1 MNRRRFL
8 TLSAA
13 FACAP
18 ALARADTWSGIALGA
33 EVSVTLY
40 GSPDQTGPML
50 SAIPRRLR
58 QIEQTFSLYEPSE
71 LTRLNERGLAAMSPE
86 FAHLIDLCDQAHG
99 LTGGLFDSTI
109 QSRWSNPQARTGWQ
123 HTSRNGRHLTLG
135 AGQSLTLNGIAQGH
149 ATDLIRADLQAAGA
163 DKALINIGEYAALSG
178 PFHMGISDPVQGIVG
193 QTSLTGTAVATSSP
207 SATLINGAPHITGP
221 MGEHPLWST
230 VSITADSAAMADA
243 LSTAACM
250 MPLTALR
257 ALKRQANLHKITV
270 LDADGNLRTL

>member
-1 MNRRRFL
+1 M
-8 TLSAA
+8 
-13 FACAP
+13 
-18 ALARADTWSGIALGA
+18 
-33 EVSVTLY
+33 
-40 GSPDQTGPML
+40 
-50 SAIPRRLR
+50 
-58 QIEQTFSLYEPSE
+58 
-71 LTRLNERGLAAMSPE
+71 
-86 FAHLIDLCDQAHG
+86 
-99 LTGGLFDSTI
+99 
-109 QSRWSNPQARTGWQ
+109 
-123 HTSRNGRHLTLG
+123 
-135 AGQSLTLNGIAQGH
+135 NGIAQGH